1 MGDAIIS
8 CVILVS
14 AALSYFADIQIDG
27 YAGALAS
34 LFIIINGI
42 FLTKETFDKII
53 GQRVEKE
60 IGDEIYAAVNRCE
73 IVRGAYDPILHN
85 YGAQRY
91 VGSVNVEIDEHLPFS
106 EVS

>member
-1 MGDAIIS
+1 MSDAIIS

-53 GQRVEKE
+53 GQRVERRSAMKFT
-60 IGDEIYAAVNRCE
+60 
-73 IVRGAYDPILHN
+73 P
-85 YGAQRY
+85 
-91 VGSVNVEIDEHLPFS
+91 P
-106 EVS
+106 

>member
-42 FLTKETFDKII
+42 FLTKETFYKII
-53 GQRVEKE
+53 G
-60 IGDEIYAAVNRCE
+60 
-73 IVRGAYDPILHN
+73 
-85 YGAQRY
+85 
-91 VGSVNVEIDEHLPFS
+91 
-106 EVS
+106 